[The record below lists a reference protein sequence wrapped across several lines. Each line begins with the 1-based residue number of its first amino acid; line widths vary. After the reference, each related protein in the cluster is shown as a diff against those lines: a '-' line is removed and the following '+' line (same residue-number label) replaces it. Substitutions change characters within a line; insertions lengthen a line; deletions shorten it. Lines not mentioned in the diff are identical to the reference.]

1 VGGSAPVLRWRDST
15 HGEKATARIDGSDL
29 YFEVANSE
37 RLRIKS
43 GGTVAIPGQGASN
56 ANPRLLIEDGTGG
69 DNDFS
74 ISQYEDSNGTYTLI
88 GQNVQLNGSGN
99 STVLDSNHKT
109 AGILFDGRNNGSL
122 MFNTGGTNA
131 HSEALRINSNG
142 MMSIGKTGNA
152 GKAIEI
158 YQSAY
163 AALRIQNSSTGT
175 GSNDG
180 ILIEAAGSDA
190 LFYNYES
197 ANVRFGTAG
206 TEKVRITSGG
216 FVGINETSPDN
227 ALHVKST
234 TDTQQIKVENTASSG
249 RAQIKYFNPHA
260 DWQQGI
266 IGGTTDG
273 DFITYTSVSKN
284 IRFYT
289 NNTERMRIRGDGKV
303 TIGDSPHTYNNSYLR
318 VEAPGIN
325 VESEWDSDDNQGSSP
340 HLSLFGSNS
349 HVRMDM
355 GTMDVGPYGTYIQ
368 SRFDNTPE
376 ESGTTSSGLEPLLLN
391 PRGGALMYNIHDQ
404 DAVNG
409 IGGGQNGT
417 KGGFVMRA
425 GSADSATVSNAN
437 TAIKIYPGHVRS
449 STPVSEQNGGIKYGG
464 IAWNILDPH
473 NGGWGAYN
481 GSHCWMGMSLHST
494 PGQELSNWQVQMN
507 QSGNTGSTPTNV
519 ALQATPHGYV
529 TKPSNPAFMAMCS
542 GSTTVTSGGNS
553 YDLPAS
559 NEIFDTMGNYN
570 TSNYR
575 FTAPT
580 DGKYFFWYNLFVYGT
595 QSGENR
601 WNFKKNGSDYHSLQ
615 SVMNFNNYN
624 PWNGSIVMDLSKNDY
639 VTCGQWQSYNG
650 LSFYQ
655 GHTGWGGYMVG

>member
-1 VGGSAPVLRWRDST
+1 HVYQEAGDAVITIESQGNGNDAAIEFYRTSSGGDSRGAGSIYVTGNTGASEAKMQFGVGHNISHGNNPKMTIMGNGEVGINETSPSAMLHVENDNANSSTYYTNTDAAILVQNKNSNATAKTVIKLEGPVGSGDCALVYGAGSTNMIFADRENERLRITAGGYVTTKSELWVGGSAPVLRWRDST

-234 TDTQQIKVENTASSG
+234 TDTQQIKVENTASTG

-325 VESEWDSDDNQGSSP
+325 VE
-340 HLSLFGSNS
+340 
-349 HVRMDM
+349 
-355 GTMDVGPYGTYIQ
+355 
-368 SRFDNTPE
+368 
-376 ESGTTSSGLEPLLLN
+376 
-391 PRGGALMYNIHDQ
+391 
-404 DAVNG
+404 
-409 IGGGQNGT
+409 
-417 KGGFVMRA
+417 
-425 GSADSATVSNAN
+425 
-437 TAIKIYPGHVRS
+437 
-449 STPVSEQNGGIKYGG
+449 
-464 IAWNILDPH
+464 
-473 NGGWGAYN
+473 
-481 GSHCWMGMSLHST
+481 
-494 PGQELSNWQVQMN
+494 
-507 QSGNTGSTPTNV
+507 
-519 ALQATPHGYV
+519 
-529 TKPSNPAFMAMCS
+529 
-542 GSTTVTSGGNS
+542 
-553 YDLPAS
+553 
-559 NEIFDTMGNYN
+559 
-570 TSNYR
+570 
-575 FTAPT
+575 
-580 DGKYFFWYNLFVYGT
+580 
-595 QSGENR
+595 
-601 WNFKKNGSDYHSLQ
+601 
-615 SVMNFNNYN
+615 
-624 PWNGSIVMDLSKNDY
+624 
-639 VTCGQWQSYNG
+639 
-650 LSFYQ
+650 
-655 GHTGWGGYMVG
+655 